1 MPDTQTWIDALESSH
16 KHFVGIVQPLT
27 EAEVKQPAYPEQWSI
42 ADTASHLGSQSEIM
56 GLFFQ
61 VGLTGGPV
69 PGSEDFQPIWDRWN
83 ALPPTEQ
90 VSRSIAATESF
101 REPDE
106 ADLRK

>member
-1 MPDTQTWIDALESSH
+1 MPDTQTWIDALQSSH
-16 KHFVGIVQPLT
+16 DHFVQLVQPLT

-61 VGLTGGPV
+61 AGLTGGSG

-90 VSRSIAATESF
+90 VSRSIAATEAS
-101 REPDE
+101 
-106 ADLRK
+106 